1 MILTDNKVN
10 GLKIPNL
17 YIKPK
22 QFKQWYWHMDR
33 HIVKWSRIECSEISL
48 YIYGEL
54 VFDKGA
60 RAFQCGRRIVFSIN
74 VLGHLDWIST
84 CLKKG
89 DLDPYLTPYAKM
101 NSKWVIDLNV
111 RTETIQP
118 LEKCRRKS
126 S

>member
-60 RAFQCGRRIVFSIN
+60 KAYG
-74 VLGHLDWIST
+74 
-84 CLKKG
+84 
-89 DLDPYLTPYAKM
+89 
-101 NSKWVIDLNV
+101 V
-111 RTETIQP
+111 R
-118 LEKCRRKS
+118 
-126 S
+126 